1 MLAIHNRFGWIS
13 RRMQCAGSLG
23 SLWLV
28 LCTVGCSICPSPY
41 DYDYGT
47 YGTKTPRTN
56 MRHGRVGSILSE
68 GVYGASQ
75 DVSSQ
80 GMEIDAVVIDQGYI
94 EELPGELYSDE
105 MVVEPG
111 PIRSG
116 EIIIQ

>member
-13 RRMQCAGSLG
+13 RWVQCAGSLA

-56 MRHGRVGSILSE
+56 MRHGRVGSILS
-68 GVYGASQ
+68 Q
-75 DVSSQ
+75 DVA
-80 GMEIDAVVIDQGYI
+80 IDAAAIDQGYI